1 MGEREFLDF
10 EVHNSGFPVSP
21 MLFHSSLRK
30 DLARNFGATLVILV
44 TIVMTII
51 LIRTLGQ
58 ASRGSVNPSE
68 VLLVMGFSVLAQM
81 TTIITLSLFISCVA
95 TLSRMYGE
103 SEMVIWFSSGQGLGQ
118 FIQPL
123 FRFAWPILL
132 VIGLLALFVLPWSQQ
147 QIQELRQRFEKR
159 NDVERIAPGQF
170 QESAA
175 GNRVFFIDK
184 DSPGERTGN
193 NVFVSSRDG
202 QFESVTTASRGRV
215 EFVGVDRFLFLENGQ
230 QWLTHLGTGETRVTQ
245 FERYQLLIDA
255 NYVPTLFVRNS
266 RQSTTWQLLEQPT
279 PANQA
284 ELAWRLGLLITA
296 MNLILLALALS
307 AVNPRV
313 GRSYHLGLAL
323 FVFVAYYNLLTVG
336 QNWISTGRIGALPYM
351 LMLHGGV
358 LALALLWLSLRHM
371 NWSWRNMLP
380 NLRVS
385 KEASA

>member
-1 MGEREFLDF
+1 
-10 EVHNSGFPVSP
+10 

-58 ASRGSVNPSE
+58 ASRGGVNPSE
-68 VLLVMGFSVLAQM
+68 VMLVMGFSVLGQM
-81 TTIITLSLFISCVA
+81 PTIITLSLFITCVT

-103 SEMVIWFSSGQGLGQ
+103 SEMVIWFASGKGLGH
-118 FIQPL
+118 FVQPL
-123 FRFAWPILL
+123 LRFAWPIFLFIAVLSLL
-132 VIGLLALFVLPWSQQ
+132 VLPWTQQ
-147 QIQELRQRFEKR
+147 QIQDLRQRYEKR

-170 QESAA
+170 QESAG

-184 DSPGERTGN
+184 DSPGQRWGT

-202 QFESVTTASRGRV
+202 QLESVTTASQGRV
-215 EFVGVDRFLFLENGQ
+215 EFVGSDRFLYLENGQ
-230 QWLTHLGTGETRVTQ
+230 QWLTQLDTGETRLTQ
-245 FERYQLLIDA
+245 FERYQLLIDTD
-255 NYVPTLFVRNS
+255 NVPPGEALNS
-266 RQSTTWQLLEQPT
+266 RQKTTWQLLQQPT

-284 ELAWRLGLLITA
+284 ELTWRIGLLFAAIN
-296 MNLILLALALS
+296 MVLLALALS

-336 QNWISTGRIGALPYM
+336 QNWVSTGRTGALPFM

-358 LALALLWLSLRHM
+358 FLLALAWLSVRHM
-371 NWSWRNMLP
+371 NWTWRSWLP
-380 NLRVS
+380 VWRS
-385 KEASA
+385 TREARA

>member
-1 MGEREFLDF
+1 
-10 EVHNSGFPVSP
+10 

-81 TTIITLSLFISCVA
+81 TTIITMSLFISCVA

-103 SEMVIWFSSGQGLGQ
+103 SEMVIWFSSGQGLNQ

-132 VIGLLALFVLPWSQQ
+132 VIGLLALIVLPWSQQ

-215 EFVGVDRFLFLENGQ
+215 EFVGIDRFLFLENGQ

-255 NYVPTLFVRNS
+255 NYVPTLSVRNS
-266 RQSTTWQLLEQPT
+266 RQSTTWQLMEQLT
-279 PANQA
+279 PVNQG
-284 ELAWRLGLLITA
+284 ELAWRFGLLITA
-296 MNLILLALALS
+296 INLILLALALS

-351 LMLHGGV
+351 LMLHGGI
-358 LALALLWLSLRHM
+358 LALALLWLRLRHRNRSWRKMMPSLR
-371 NWSWRNMLP
+371 P
-380 NLRVS
+380 PQKAAV
-385 KEASA
+385 